1 MPRTCLGCGQVGHRS
16 ESCKPKAA
24 VEIRRLRSI
33 LENQVGARNNP
44 GRKHRKTGYTQKAC
58 TKKKCEE
65 DLYCG
70 KTFPKRELKAT
81 WPGFRRNLQFS
92 RVKITCWNRTKM
104 ASTWASYIDRLD
116 AKRRADAERGK
127 SKVEKQRR
135 KQPPG
140 NEIIPTPTQPM

>member
-1 MPRTCLGCGQVGHRS
+1 MQETILDGNTERLDIRKKLV
-16 ESCKPKAA
+16 PKK
-24 VEIRRLRSI
+24 
-33 LENQVGARNNP
+33 N
-44 GRKHRKTGYTQKAC
+44 
-58 TKKKCEE
+58 CEE

-140 NEIIPTPTQPM
+140 NEIITTPTEPM